1 VLPHSAFC
9 GQTPDEMYFGP
20 GDAVGVDLTFIENAL
35 ADRIA
40 VSPIGLLLPRARS
53 LGHPALHR
61 DLRCAGNELQPAA
74 ARERLSAGAVSGL
87 LNQPW

>member
-1 VLPHSAFC
+1 MTVQV
-9 GQTPDEMYFGP
+9 GQLRVSCY
-20 GDAVGVDLTFIENAL
+20 AVIENAL

-40 VSPIGLLLPRARS
+40 VSPIGLLLPRGRS

-61 DLRCAGNELQPAA
+61 DLRCTGNELQPGA
-74 ARERLSAGAVSGL
+74 AREHLSAGAVSGL